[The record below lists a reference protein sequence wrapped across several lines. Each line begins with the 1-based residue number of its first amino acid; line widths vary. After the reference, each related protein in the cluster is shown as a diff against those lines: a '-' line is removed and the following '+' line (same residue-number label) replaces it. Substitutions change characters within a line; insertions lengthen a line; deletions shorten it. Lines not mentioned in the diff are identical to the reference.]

1 MKKIE
6 TGAEVKRL
14 LPAYPL
20 FVKDPFFSVWSPSD
34 ELNGGDTIFWT
45 GMRRRTFGVVNADG
59 KSYAF
64 MGLVPGAEKLEQKK
78 VTLTAF
84 STEYEFGGEA
94 FDLTVRFTSP
104 LTPDD
109 LTLLACPVCYMD
121 YEVKPKKKL
130 GKVSVGLFV
139 HEEACYDRHPM
150 PVRGGVIE
158 LPLSLIHI

>member
-1 MKKIE
+1 MKRIE
-6 TGAEVKRL
+6 TGADVKRL

-45 GMRRRTFGVVNADG
+45 GARRRTLGAVYADG
-59 KSYAF
+59 KAYAF
-64 MGLVPGAEKLEQKK
+64 MGLIPGAEKLEQKK

-84 STEYEFGGEA
+84 STEYEFTSDA

-104 LTPDD
+104 LPPND
-109 LTLLACPVCYMD
+109 LTLLSCPVCYMD
-121 YEVKPKKKL
+121 YKVKPKHKL

-139 HEEACYDRHPM
+139 HEETCYDRVQIGRAH
-150 PVRGGVIE
+150 V
-158 LPLSLIHI
+158 